1 MEIET
6 MSRHDIK
13 YIIDEKTVGE
23 LRKCLLANNMRKQIH
38 DSDLVVSAYCDTD
51 DFASIRKCIDDP
63 KHKEKI
69 RIRSYGPIGDDD
81 LAYLEIKRKENGL
94 LTKRRVKVRYGDI
107 PGILSG
113 SQKMQ
118 GEFGDELDDFLSR
131 YPNSEPRIR
140 ISYER
145 ESYKA
150 EDESSD
156 LRVTLDH
163 DIRYKVGKGIRLDG
177 SDGTCLMSPRRYII
191 EIKTL
196 GETPKWLDMFFKS
209 RSLKPRSYSKY
220 AKAYT
225 KAVRNNSL

>member
-6 MSRHDIK
+6 MNRHDVK
-13 YIIDEKTVGE
+13 YIIDCKTAEE
-23 LRKCLLANNMRKQIH
+23 LRKCLIANNMRKQIH

-63 KHKEKI
+63 MHKEKI

-81 LAYLEIKRKENGL
+81 MAYLEIKRKESGL
-94 LTKRRVKVRYGDI
+94 LTKRRIRVRYGDI
-107 PGILSG
+107 PGMLSG
-113 SQKMQ
+113 SQKLQ

-131 YPNSEPRIR
+131 YPNVEPRVR

-145 ESYKA
+145 ESYKT
-150 EDESSD
+150 EIESTD
-156 LRVTLDH
+156 LRVTLDRN
-163 DIRYKVGKGIRLDG
+163 IRYKVGNGIRLDD
-177 SDGTCLMSPRRYII
+177 SDGTLLMSPRRYIV
-191 EIKTL
+191 EIKTI
-196 GETPKWLDMFFKS
+196 GDTPKWLDGFFKS

-220 AKAYT
+220 AKAYI

>member
-6 MSRHDIK
+6 MSRHDVK
-13 YIIDEKTVGE
+13 YVIDEKTAGE
-23 LRKCLLANNMRKQIH
+23 LRKCLIANDMRRQIH

-63 KHKEKI
+63 RHKEKI

-81 LAYLEIKRKENGL
+81 MAYLEIKRKDNGL
-94 LTKRRVKVRYGDI
+94 LTKRRIKVRYGDA
-107 PGILSG
+107 PNILSG
-113 SQKMQ
+113 SQKIQ
-118 GEFGDELDDFLSR
+118 GEFGDELYDFLSR
-131 YPNSEPRIR
+131 YPNAEPRVR

-145 ESYKA
+145 ESYRIG
-150 EDESSD
+150 DESSD

-163 DIRYKVGKGIRLDG
+163 NIRYKVGKGIRLDD
-177 SDGTCLMSPRRYII
+177 SDGTLLMSPRRYIV
-191 EIKTL
+191 EIKTI
-196 GETPKWLDMFFKS
+196 GENPKWLDGFFKS

-220 AKAYT
+220 AKAYI